1 MEKKQTETKRELTLE
16 ESFDRLEAMIG
27 RLEERETSL
36 EESIQIY
43 QEGMKL
49 LKKCV
54 EKIDLA
60 EKKVLKTDEEG
71 ELDEF

>member
-1 MEKKQTETKRELTLE
+1 
-16 ESFDRLEAMIG
+16 MIG

-49 LKKCV
+49 LKNAARRLIWQRKKC
-54 EKIDLA
+54 
-60 EKKVLKTDEEG
+60 
-71 ELDEF
+71 

>member
-49 LKKCV
+49 LKNAARRLIWQRKKC
-54 EKIDLA
+54 
-60 EKKVLKTDEEG
+60 
-71 ELDEF
+71 

>member
-49 LKKCV
+49 LKKCG
-54 EKIDLA
+54 EKIDLT